1 MKKAA
6 IKLVIT
12 SVLLLALILPIGMFA
27 TETAEEAP
35 KTADGTKEAQSD
47 KKDEKEPEERLDW
60 TIKVLPEDYYTA
72 EYHGVLVINE
82 PDYRFNED
90 VIIPENYG
98 RPGEDRPLTIHSD
111 GKTEEIPYD
120 GLDDILK
127 AAVTLGYRMSQKN
140 SDGDAQDPVDPPV
153 INNDLRCAD
162 FKHAPTAAELCAD
175 ATDIV
180 YGKVVGI
187 SFSFGETL
195 QSWGSGI
202 RHRSYHRVIR
212 TIYEIEVGESYVGS
226 ASGRIKIAV
235 EGGHATYNT
244 EEQAERAK
252 RIGWTLDVPVYEET
266 NLSIGESYLFVINRN
281 HYNVSY
287 YIGEDGYGKRVYR
300 FAFKPSELPEP
311 SDNEPCYENIMA
323 CIGKKK

>member
-35 KTADGTKEAQSD
+35 KTADGTKEIPD
-47 KKDEKEPEERLDW
+47 KKESGDWILEEFPSDL
-60 TIKVLPEDYYTA
+60 YTA
-72 EYHGVLVINE
+72 EYRGYLRINE
-82 PDYRFNED
+82 PDYQFYKD

-98 RPGEDRPLTIHSD
+98 RPGEDRPLAIHSD

-120 GLDDILK
+120 ELDDILK

-140 SDGDAQDPVDPPV
+140 SDGDAQDSDDPPA

-162 FKHAPTAAELCAD
+162 FEHAPTAAELCAD

-195 QSWGSGI
+195 PSWGSGI

-252 RIGWTLDVPVYEET
+252 QIGWTGDIPVYEET

-287 YIGEDGYGKRVYR
+287 YVGEDGYGKRVYR

-311 SDNEPCYENIMA
+311 SDSEPCYENIMA

>member
-35 KTADGTKEAQSD
+35 KTADGTKEIPD
-47 KKDEKEPEERLDW
+47 KKESGDWILEEFPSDL
-60 TIKVLPEDYYTA
+60 YTA
-72 EYHGVLVINE
+72 EYRGYLRINE
-82 PDYRFNED
+82 PDYQFD
-90 VIIPENYG
+90 KDGIIPENYG
-98 RPGEDRPLTIHSD
+98 RPGEDRPLVIWSD

-120 GLDDILK
+120 ELDDILK
-127 AAVTLGYRMSQKN
+127 AAVTLGYRLSQKN
-140 SDGDAQDPVDPPV
+140 SDGDAQDSDDPPA

-162 FKHAPTAAELCAD
+162 FEHAPTAAELCAD

-187 SFSFGETL
+187 SSYFGETL
-195 QSWGSGI
+195 GQWGSGI
-202 RHRSYHRVIR
+202 IRRTYRKFFR

-244 EEQAERAK
+244 EYQAERAK
-252 RIGWTLDVPVYEET
+252 QIGWTGDVPVYEET
-266 NLSIGESYLFVINRN
+266 NLSIGENYLFVINRN

-287 YIGEDGYGKRVYR
+287 YAGEDGYGKRVYR
-300 FAFKPSELPEP
+300 FAFKPSELPVPSDSEP
-311 SDNEPCYENIMA
+311 SYENIMA
-323 CIGKKK
+323 WIGKKK